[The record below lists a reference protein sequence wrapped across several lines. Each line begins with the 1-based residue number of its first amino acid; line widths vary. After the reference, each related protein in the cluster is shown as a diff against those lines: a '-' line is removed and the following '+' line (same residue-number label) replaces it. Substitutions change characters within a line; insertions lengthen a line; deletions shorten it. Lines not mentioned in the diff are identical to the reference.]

1 MFTFFITLGK
11 KVVAKKAVNAHT
23 LTAAIALLQTREKE
37 ANDMRVK
44 HIRTK
49 SANSVKYRLA
59 MTVATLFLIPTTAFA
74 ENTPKENGCVIKQ
87 GYDPSIPVN
96 YQNGTEGTDY
106 NPGTK
111 PSVSGGGVVPCY
123 PRDVFENGERRNYGG
138 KTWVKVSDK
147 GNTPIP
153 INDRESALPGGT
165 WVDLNSYPYTYVES
179 GGSGVDLTD
188 INNKNNEQD
197 GRLNNHDQQI
207 ANINNKD
214 NEQDGRLDGHDQQIA
229 NINAKDKEQD
239 GRLDGH
245 DQQIAKIEDGAVFY
259 NRDGDGK
266 KTGGV
271 TLNDGVSK
279 NGVRVGNVAA
289 AKDGRDAVN
298 LDQLKQSLGG
308 ESRTDAEG
316 NYVGPKYT
324 VGGVDY
330 GNVGDALAA
339 SNSLAVKYT
348 PDENGKP
355 TNNIVLSGDGTGAP
369 VGITNVAAGV
379 NSRDAI
385 NKGQLDG
392 VLGALGGGAKIEQ
405 NGSVTAPTYNIGG
418 HNYNDVGSAFAATDG
433 RINEMAASNAA
444 QFNRLDGRIT
454 DVRND
459 ARAGIAGASALAAM
473 RYDDRPGKISV
484 ASGFGGFKDHQA
496 MSVGVGYTT
505 ADSVFRMNAGAS
517 YDFQNDGTAWN
528 IGLGWTLN

>member
-1 MFTFFITLGK
+1 MTAGPKGREGATTCDGLPLDNLNKLVKEG
-11 KVVAKKAVNAHT
+11 ASSDDVNS
-23 LTAAIALLQTREKE
+23 AIQKLQEE
-37 ANDMRVK
+37 
-44 HIRTK
+44 
-49 SANSVKYRLA
+49 
-59 MTVATLFLIPTTAFA
+59 
-74 ENTPKENGCVIKQ
+74 
-87 GYDPSIPVN
+87 
-96 YQNGTEGTDY
+96 QN
-106 NPGTK
+106 
-111 PSVSGGGVVPCY
+111 
-123 PRDVFENGERRNYGG
+123 
-138 KTWVKVSDK
+138 
-147 GNTPIP
+147 
-153 INDRESALPGGT
+153 A
-165 WVDLNSYPYTYVES
+165 
-179 GGSGVDLTD
+179 
-188 INNKNNEQD
+188 KNNEQD
-197 GRLNNHDQQI
+197 GRLN
-207 ANINNKD
+207 
-214 NEQDGRLDGHDQQIA
+214 GHDQQIT

-245 DQQIAKIEDGAVFY
+245 DQQIAKIEEGAVFY
-259 NRDGDGK
+259 NRDANGK

-271 TLNDGVSK
+271 TLDDGVSK
-279 NGVRVGNVAA
+279 NGVRLGNDAA

-308 ESRTDAEG
+308 ESRTDADG

-348 PDENGKP
+348 ADKNGKP

-379 NSRDAI
+379 NSLDAV

-392 VLGALGGGAKIEQ
+392 VLGALGGGAKVEH
-405 NGSVTAPTYNIGG
+405 NGSVTAPSYNIGG
-418 HNYNDVGSAFAATDG
+418 HNYNDVGSALVATDG
-433 RINEMAASNAA
+433 RINEIAANNAT

-473 RYDDRPGKISV
+473 RYDDRPGKLSV

-505 ADSVFRMNAGAS
+505 IDSAFRMNAGAS

>member
-1 MFTFFITLGK
+1 MC
-11 KVVAKKAVNAHT
+11 
-23 LTAAIALLQTREKE
+23 
-37 ANDMRVK
+37 VK

-59 MTVATLFLIPTTAFA
+59 MTVAMAFLIPTTAFA
-74 ENTPKENGCVIKQ
+74 EG
-87 GYDPSIPVN
+87 SH
-96 YQNGTEGTDY
+96 TEGPSAPEI
-106 NPGTK
+106 PGACSIRTGYYDRHGVLQEWLKDRVALNDPEKETK
-111 PSVSGGGVVPCY
+111 EAAL
-123 PRDVFENGERRNYGG
+123 RDG
-138 KTWVKVSDK
+138 KIFFFWGTGLTAGPKGREGATTCDGLPLDNLNKLVKEGASSDDV
-147 GNTPIP
+147 N
-153 INDRESALPGGT
+153 SAIQKLQEEQ
-165 WVDLNSYPYTYVES
+165 NA
-179 GGSGVDLTD
+179 
-188 INNKNNEQD
+188 KNNEQD
-197 GRLNNHDQQI
+197 GRLN
-207 ANINNKD
+207 
-214 NEQDGRLDGHDQQIA
+214 GHDQQIT

-245 DQQIAKIEDGAVFY
+245 DQQIAKIEEGAVFY
-259 NRDGDGK
+259 NRDANGK

-271 TLNDGVSK
+271 TLDDGVSK
-279 NGVRVGNVAA
+279 NGVRLGNVAA

-308 ESRTDAEG
+308 ESRTDADG

-348 PDENGKP
+348 ADKNGKP

-379 NSRDAI
+379 NSLDAV

-392 VLGALGGGAKIEQ
+392 VLGALGGGAKVEH
-405 NGSVTAPTYNIGG
+405 NGSVTAPSYNIGG
-418 HNYNDVGSAFAATDG
+418 HNYNDVGSALVATDG
-433 RINEMAASNAA
+433 RINEIAANNAT

-473 RYDDRPGKISV
+473 RYDDRPGKLSV

-505 ADSVFRMNAGAS
+505 IDSAFRMNAGAS

>member
-1 MFTFFITLGK
+1 MCVDYKRQKDQNNRK
-11 KVVAKKAVNAHT
+11 K
-23 LTAAIALLQTREKE
+23 IALLISLFASCALAPQMAFSDSGVDDGQPIRPPTNYNHCSIRTGYLDDNGKLQQWTGMIDAENGRVDPGKGKKKFFYWGDGE
-37 ANDMRVK
+37 TLRGTGASTCDGLPLDSLNALVDSGASTSDVNAAISKIESEQNAKNAKQDERLDANDQTNAK
-44 HIRTK
+44 Q
-49 SANSVKYRLA
+49 NERLD
-59 MTVATLFLIPTTAFA
+59 
-74 ENTPKENGCVIKQ
+74 GH
-87 GYDPSIPVN
+87 D
-96 YQNGTEGTDY
+96 
-106 NPGTK
+106 
-111 PSVSGGGVVPCY
+111 
-123 PRDVFENGERRNYGG
+123 
-138 KTWVKVSDK
+138 
-147 GNTPIP
+147 
-153 INDRESALPGGT
+153 
-165 WVDLNSYPYTYVES
+165 
-179 GGSGVDLTD
+179 VDLTD
-188 INNKNNEQD
+188 IKNKNKEQD
-197 GRLNNHDQQI
+197 T
-207 ANINNKD
+207 
-214 NEQDGRLDGHDQQIA
+214 RLDGHDVDLTDIK
-229 NINAKDKEQD
+229 NKNKEQD
-239 GRLDGH
+239 TRLDGH
-245 DQQIAKIEDGAVFY
+245 DAAISGIKDVNNKQNERLDGHDKDIGDIKDGAVFY
-259 NRDGDGK
+259 NRDKNNK

-271 TLNDGVSK
+271 TLNDGISK
-279 NGVRVGNVAA
+279 EGVQLSNVAK

-298 LDQLKQSLGG
+298 LDQLRDSLGG
-308 ESRTDAEG
+308 EARTDKNG

-330 GNVGDALAA
+330 GNVGDALTA

-392 VLGALGGGAKIEQ
+392 VLGALGGGARVEQ

-418 HNYNDVGSAFAATDG
+418 HKYNDVSSAFAATDG